1 MFEAQ
6 FLTHLI
12 KYFLRFSFSVIR
24 LLGVLICTDV
34 SRQLKLVRFFYWRV
48 YCVLLQLNSGSE
60 DVLNMGF
67 LSGWQ
72 WIDQCR

>member
-34 SRQLKLVRFFYWRV
+34 SRQLKLVRFFTGAFIAC
-48 YCVLLQLNSGSE
+48 YCN
-60 DVLNMGF
+60 
-67 LSGWQ
+67 
-72 WIDQCR
+72 